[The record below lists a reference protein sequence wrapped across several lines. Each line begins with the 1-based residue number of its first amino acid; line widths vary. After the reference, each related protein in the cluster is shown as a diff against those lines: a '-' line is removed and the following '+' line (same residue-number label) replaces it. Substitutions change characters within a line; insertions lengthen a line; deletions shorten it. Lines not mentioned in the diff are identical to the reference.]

1 VPRAIVFDGDDT
13 LWETEPLYDDARRM
27 AREIVQESGLDG
39 ARWEELERHMDV
51 DNVKRY
57 GLDTSRFPRSCVEAY
72 DSLCSTVGHE
82 VDPAVRARIESAAR
96 TVFDRPAPLVT
107 HARETLIALRARGF
121 RLALL
126 TKGDPILQRRRVE
139 QSGLAHLFDVI
150 EIVDAKTPESIRAVL
165 RRIGAPPSSALSV
178 GNSVRSDVLPSLA
191 AGVRPI
197 WVDAHV
203 WEYERDHDALPAE
216 GVIEI
221 DDLSGLL
228 DVAVA

>member
-1 VPRAIVFDGDDT
+1 VSRAIVFDGDDT
-13 LWETEPLYDDARRM
+13 LWATEPLYDDARRL
-27 AREIVQESGLDG
+27 AREIVEESGLDG
-39 ARWEELERHMDV
+39 AQWERLERQIDV
-51 DNVKRY
+51 DNVEHF
-57 GLDTSRFPRSCVEAY
+57 GHDTSRFPRSCVQAY
-72 DSLCSTVGHE
+72 DSLCSATGQDVHP
-82 VDPAVRARIESAAR
+82 VVRARIENAAR
-96 TVFDRPAPLVT
+96 TVFDRPAPLMA
-107 HARETLIALRARGF
+107 HARSTLIALRARGF

-126 TKGDPILQRRRVE
+126 TKGDPTLQRRRVE

-150 EIVDAKTPESIRAVL
+150 EIVEAKTPESIRAVL

-197 WVDAHV
+197 WIDAHV

-221 DDLSGLL
+221 DNLIGVL